1 MTTSAGKG
9 MLMEDDRF
17 DLLLRR
23 LEAIE
28 RRLDMVEDRIDS
40 RGAVLRRGVDG
51 IRSDLV
57 RVALA
62 VGTET

>member
-1 MTTSAGKG
+1 
-9 MLMEDDRF
+9 MLMVNDRF

-23 LEAIE
+23 LDAIE
-28 RRLDMVEDRIDS
+28 RRLDMVEDRIERRD
-40 RGAVLRRGVDG
+40 AVLRRGVDG

-57 RVALA
+57 RVAIA

>member
-1 MTTSAGKG
+1 MP
-9 MLMEDDRF
+9 MENDRF

-23 LEAIE
+23 LDAIE
-28 RRLDMVEDRIDS
+28 RRLDMVEDRAES
-40 RGAVLRRGVDG
+40 RDAVLRRGVDG

-62 VGTET
+62 VGTDT